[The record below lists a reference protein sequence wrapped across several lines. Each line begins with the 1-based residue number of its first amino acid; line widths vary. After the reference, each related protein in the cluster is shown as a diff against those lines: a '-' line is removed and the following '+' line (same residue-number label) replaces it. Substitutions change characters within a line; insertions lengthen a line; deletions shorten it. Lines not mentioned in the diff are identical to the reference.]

1 MSKPGVKFLAITFL
15 IMLIGWGTC
24 VVLGLYGLTLSNC
37 MPLYLP
43 FLLGG
48 FSPTLASYIVL
59 KQEKGVGLRS
69 WLAQIFDFRQSLL
82 AYLLPAILILVYGI
96 PQLLIS
102 GYDQG
107 APFAMLILLIPM
119 MVFGGGNEE
128 AGWRHV
134 LQPELEKRLPFVIST
149 VLVALVWWL
158 WHLPLFYIPG
168 VGQYGTNYL
177 LFGVSVLGLSFAL
190 AAIKRIT
197 GSTLLCLLFH
207 CLVNALLSVFIVHED
222 LLGYVVSASLLILVS
237 VVLVLLSARF
247 KVLLKTS
254 SP

>member
-1 MSKPGVKFLAITFL
+1 MSKLGMKFLAITFL

-24 VVLGLYGLTLSNC
+24 VVLGLYGLTISNC

-59 KQEKGVGLRS
+59 KQDQGVVLRS
-69 WLAQIFDFRQSLL
+69 WLAQIFDFRHSFL
-82 AYLLPAILILVYGI
+82 AYLLPVSLILVYGI

-107 APFAMLILLIPM
+107 APLALLILLIPLM
-119 MVFGGGNEE
+119 IFGGGNEE

-134 LQPELEKRLPFVIST
+134 LQPELEKRLPFAIST
-149 VLVALVWWL
+149 VIVALIWWP

-197 GSTLLCLLFH
+197 GSTMLCVLFH

-222 LLGYVVSASLLILVS
+222 ALGYIVSASILILVS

-247 KVLLKTS
+247 MVLEGKN

>member
-1 MSKPGVKFLAITFL
+1 MRTPSLRSLWSWLTIRNKCCSGRGNVMSKPGVKFLAITFL
-15 IMLIGWGTC
+15 IMFAGWGTC

-107 APFAMLILLIPM
+107 APLQLILLIPM
-119 MVFGGGNEE
+119 MVFGGEMRS
-128 AGWRHV
+128 GWRHV
-134 LQPELEKRLPFVIST
+134 CSRNWRKGFFVIST
-149 VLVALVWWL
+149 VLVAGLVAVAS
-158 WHLPLFYIPG
+158 PLFYIWVTQHG
-168 VGQYGTNYL
+168 HIFY
-177 LFGVSVLGLSFAL
+177 F
-190 AAIKRIT
+190 
-197 GSTLLCLLFH
+197 
-207 CLVNALLSVFIVHED
+207 E
-222 LLGYVVSASLLILVS
+222 
-237 VVLVLLSARF
+237 
-247 KVLLKTS
+247 
-254 SP
+254 